1 MSKITAITSPA
12 VIFRAGTPMAPHL
25 AAPSAR
31 LPRGS
36 RGRLRC
42 HRLTLLLL
50 LLLLLPLAACGNGSG
65 EGQGQGQ
72 GQGQGSPPLPVTV
85 TTLAPEDMAVQ
96 VEYPGRL
103 QGSREVEVRARVAGI
118 LEKRLYD
125 EGRPVTEG
133 QPLFRIDPE
142 PFAIAEQRAAAE
154 RAAARAELEQAE
166 RELRRSTTLYQQEA
180 ISQRERDQAQTQLQL
195 GQARLQL
202 AEAALADTRRNLR
215 YSEVTAPLAGI
226 TGLETISEGNLI
238 EPGTLLTTITRADP
252 IQLHFALPEEDAAL
266 LALLAAAP
274 AKAEQEPLKP
284 TIILADGKPYHHS
297 GRIDF
302 TDRVIDPQTGTV
314 RARAI
319 FANPENELLPGQLVR
334 ISLQLQQL
342 KAVFALPPAA
352 VANDRNGPLVWLID
366 ENNTVQPRPVQLG
379 PLVAGRRIVLSGL
392 AAGERLV
399 INGQVALAPGM
410 TVNPIAAAAAQEG
423 GE

>member
-1 MSKITAITSPA
+1 MKPLSIS
-12 VIFRAGTPMAPHL
+12 
-25 AAPSAR
+25 SSR
-31 LPRGS
+31 LP
-36 RGRLRC
+36 
-42 HRLTLLLL
+42 LLLL
-50 LLLLLPLAACGNGSG
+50 LFLLLPLAACGNGDGQG
-65 EGQGQGQ
+65 EGQGQG
-72 GQGQGSPPLPVTV
+72 PPPMPVTV
-85 TTLAPEDMAVQ
+85 ATLTPEDVVVQ

-103 QGSREVEVRARVAGI
+103 QGSRKIEVRARVAGI

-125 EGRPVTEG
+125 EGGPVAEG

-142 PFAIAEQRAAAE
+142 PFTIAEQRAAAE

-166 RELRRSTTLYQQEA
+166 RELRRNTALYQQEA

-195 GQARLQL
+195 AQARLQL
-202 AEAALADTRRNLR
+202 TEAALADTRRNLR

-238 EPGTLLTTITRADP
+238 EPGTLLTTITQADP

-266 LALLAAAP
+266 LANQVAAQ
-274 AKAEQEPLKP
+274 AEQETLQP
-284 TIILADGKPYHHS
+284 ILIPADGKPYRHP

-319 FANPENELLPGQLVR
+319 FANPEGQLLPGQLVR
-334 ISLQLQQL
+334 IRLQLQQL
-342 KAVFALPPAA
+342 NGVFALPPAA
-352 VANDRNGPLVWLID
+352 VGNDRNGPLVWLID
-366 ENNTVQPRPVQLG
+366 EKNKAQPRPVQLG

-392 AAGERLV
+392 TAGERLV

-410 TVNPIAAAAAQEG
+410 TVTPIPAAADREG